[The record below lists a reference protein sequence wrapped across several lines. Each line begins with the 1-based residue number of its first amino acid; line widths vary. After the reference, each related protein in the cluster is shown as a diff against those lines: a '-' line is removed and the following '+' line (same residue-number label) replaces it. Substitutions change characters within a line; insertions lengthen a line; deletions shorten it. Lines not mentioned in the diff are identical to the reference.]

1 MPLPPFIR
9 ILNNTQTQATEEEI
23 KNTLR
28 YLLSY
33 DDDEYLKYF
42 KSITDPEIKVYVSD
56 FIIPA
61 YKKYNQDSSSIK
73 ETPLLIKATE
83 VFLSVLNNIINA
95 IVSNFPKN
103 PEAIKL
109 VDTLKKLQA
118 KTVTIQTERSTSLS
132 KPKTKSTDAT
142 FKELGR
148 QFISRQK
155 GKEINL
161 QKLIMLR
168 SKYISAETKFKRN
181 YKIFLLKNTNLTPE
195 QMDKEVNE
203 SWDQLLSSADL
214 IADNTKADRDKIVN
228 DLVKAIT
235 EEQLTFDAAET
246 KVKRD
251 YDYKEKKIED
261 NTTTYDDIVK
271 NWSDKEVVAEL
282 VKDVPNDS
290 DRNLMANLLFQIGKL
305 CDKFDLENLGNVA
318 GMAGV
323 GVSGAEERQAA
334 TAKAISECLFIL
346 APLVYKY
353 KWIEDVEY
361 INSDIVLI
369 RENTSSMSAQTR
381 SEQGLG
387 EVGETGGVEGQS
399 IFKDPNVKKNE
410 DPIDERARKQ
420 KKRLANK
427 KYISNET
434 GREATQKAQERHF
447 AIPEVHEPRRE
458 RARVYHAEYAVWEGV
473 HKAFKDWL
481 ERRTNK
487 FAEFYKSSNA
497 KQDTANETR
506 EILNKLNQIVDKIQ
520 QLDIFT
526 KDQKLEKIKLLQ
538 KNLQENINRCKN
550 NLENNPIQT
559 LGKLLVLQ
567 AFDSL
572 ATNGISLLEKRK
584 TESYQSNLIAN
595 SSDRFKIL
603 SSL

>member
-1 MPLPPFIR
+1 MPLPPFIPVFKD
-9 ILNNTQTQATEEEI
+9 IQTQATEEEI

-61 YKKYNQDSSSIK
+61 YKKYNQDVNSIK

-95 IVSNFPKN
+95 LVSNFPKN

-109 VDTLKKLQA
+109 VDMLKKLQA
-118 KTVTIQTERSTSLS
+118 KTVTIQTERNLSLS
-132 KPKTKSTDAT
+132 KSKRKSTDKA

-155 GKEINL
+155 GKDINL
-161 QKLIMLR
+161 QKLVLLR

-181 YKIFLLKNTNLTPE
+181 YKILLLKNTDLVPE
-195 QMDKEVNE
+195 QIDKEVNE

-214 IADNTKADRDKIVN
+214 IAHNTKADRDKVVN

-235 EEQLTFDAAET
+235 EEQLTFDDAER
-246 KVKRD
+246 KVKQA
-251 YDYKEKKIED
+251 YNYQEKKLEVD
-261 NTTTYDDIVK
+261 WTYDDVISD
-271 NWSDKEVVAEL
+271 WSNKDIIINVVS
-282 VKDVPNDS
+282 DVPNES
-290 DRNLMANLLFQIGKL
+290 DRNLMSVLMFQIGKL
-305 CDKFDLENLGNVA
+305 CSKLDNSDASGEEVKSTIANEISDLL
-318 GMAGV
+318 
-323 GVSGAEERQAA
+323 SDL
-334 TAKAISECLFIL
+334 SPFIN
-346 APLVYKY
+346 KY
-353 KWIEDVEY
+353 KSIEEVASIY
-361 INSDIVLI
+361 SSISLI
-369 RENTSSMSAQTR
+369 RQEISSNLSTSTL

-387 EVGETGGVEGQS
+387 DVGETGSVEGQS
-399 IFKDPNVKKNE
+399 VFKAPEVKKNE
-410 DPIDERARKQ
+410 NPLDEMAKKQ
-420 KKRLANK
+420 KKQLANK
-427 KYISNET
+427 EYQST
-434 GREATQKAQERHF
+434 QSGREATQKAQERHF
-447 AIPEVHEPRRE
+447 ALPEVHEPRRE
-458 RARVYHAEYAVWEGV
+458 RAKVYHAEYAIWEGV

-481 ERRTNK
+481 ERHTNK

-497 KQDTANETR
+497 KQDTANETK
-506 EILNKLNQIVDKIQ
+506 EILNKLSQVVDKIQ
-520 QLDIFT
+520 QLDMLT
-526 KDQKLEKIKLLQ
+526 KDQKIEKIKLLQ
-538 KNLQENINRCKN
+538 KNLQENINRCKY

-559 LGKLLVLQ
+559 VDKLLVLQ

-572 ATNGISLLEKRK
+572 ATNGINLLEKRK

-603 SSL
+603 SLL